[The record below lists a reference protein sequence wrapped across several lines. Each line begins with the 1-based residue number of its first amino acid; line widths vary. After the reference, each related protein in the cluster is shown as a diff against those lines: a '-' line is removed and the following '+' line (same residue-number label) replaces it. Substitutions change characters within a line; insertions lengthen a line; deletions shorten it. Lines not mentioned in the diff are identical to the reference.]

1 MIFEGRLRIISDSDG
16 RTLDDIDTDQ
26 IYHNRHLAVTD
37 IDEMGQYTFG
47 NLEGYEDFPETV
59 REGDI
64 ILVGENFGSGS
75 SRQQAVDCFISLK
88 VKAVLA
94 RSIGAIY
101 KRNAINMAFPI
112 FVVEDIKLGPG
123 QGDDNVREGDVIRFD
138 TETGEITRRGSRV
151 GRISIPSRVQM
162 EIMAAGGLFKY
173 GKNL

>member
-1 MIFEGRLRIISDSDG
+1 MIFEGRLRIISDNEG
-16 RTLDDIDTDQ
+16 RTIDDIDTDQ

-47 NLEGYEDFPETV
+47 NLDGYEDFPETA
-59 REGDI
+59 EAGDI

-75 SRQQAVDCFISLK
+75 SRQQAVDCFISLG

-112 FVVEDIKLGPG
+112 FVVEEMDLGRGEIKDGDI
-123 QGDDNVREGDVIRFD
+123 IRFD
-138 TETGEITRRGSRV
+138 TETGEISGSGSIV
-151 GRISIPSRVQM
+151 GRMALPSEVQM
-162 EIMAAGGLFKY
+162 DILRSGGLFQY
-173 GKNL
+173 GKILGS